1 MDLIQKVQNSMKILL
16 LFFVLVLTGC
26 ATTSSLPQTG
36 GIPLNRAEDTHNY
49 TNTRIYEY
57 PYPRVF
63 NAAKVVLKAWNFTII
78 KANPKDYAILSA
90 GQMQPFSS
98 GAVLGLY
105 FTKVS
110 PEKILIETIEKRKIA
125 TQVSTEWHSSIILDG
140 IEDQLELEDE
150 AKGVRKN

>member
-1 MDLIQKVQNSMKILL
+1 MKILF

-36 GIPLNRAEDTHNY
+36 GIPLNRAEDTQNY

-63 NAAKVVLKAWNFTII
+63 NAAMVVLKAWNFTIV
-78 KANPKDYAILSA
+78 KANAKNYAILST

-105 FTKVS
+105 FTKIS

-125 TQVSTEWHSSIILDG
+125 TQVSTEWHASIILDG
-140 IEDQLELEDE
+140 IEDQLELEDK
-150 AKGVRKN
+150 AKEVRKK

>member
-1 MDLIQKVQNSMKILL
+1 MKILF

-36 GIPLNRAEDTHNY
+36 GIPLNRTEDTQNY

-63 NAAKVVLKAWNFTII
+63 KAAMVVLKAWNFTIV
-78 KANPKDYAILSA
+78 KANAKNYAILST

-105 FTKVS
+105 FSKVS
-110 PEKILIETIEKRKIA
+110 PEKTLIETIEKRKIA
-125 TQVSTEWHSSIILDG
+125 TQTATEWHSSIILDG
-140 IEDQLELEDE
+140 IEDQLELEDKV
-150 AKGVRKN
+150 KGVHKN